1 MGMALLRITDGTT
14 AVNLLST
21 ISGARLVS
29 WRPQRPQF
37 RDEGVWQE
45 SPLAD
50 GRRLLQANYA
60 NVIDTFTIHML
71 AYSQDHLAQF
81 AQDLD
86 RLLLKAVAYW
96 ATDWQTT
103 PVYIEARG
111 SDETQ
116 TRYATIMSYSFAEEG
131 DPYAQPTVTNM
142 IRRGWTDL
150 DLLIEHGMWQET
162 VPGAADCIEISAM
175 QDYNGCWLGRAA
187 EGTCDQIGGSTGF
200 LLQEDGVSYILQEDG
215 VSKIELEPVPLE
227 VYVANKH
234 NRANLTHVFW
244 LDNSA
249 TIYGPNLITCQCAGD
264 DSVCLPDLTSAA
276 LLYVPYDGATPYATS
291 FTGSVHGW
299 MGEVGTV
306 VGGVIHRPGRL
317 CKAVQCAA
325 ARTNMVLNPTSGAA
339 GNWAALGAATVTP
352 NDATYA
358 YIGTTATKVITTAAA
373 NDGAT
378 ATLSALA
385 ASDYYVSAMLYG
397 DYPTAT
403 MQWSVDNV
411 NWHVPVLLGTDED
424 WALYG
429 YPMPAAEANG
439 SVTLRIR
446 QSDATARTFYVDAA
460 QVELGTYPT
469 PCLDGTLGT
478 GHAWTGA
485 AHGSTSTRTAAH
497 VTYPV
502 AGNLLDTA
510 GSISAWVWVEA
521 ATPALGSYVVYC
533 AGTVAGTITLSITPA
548 LALSGSWGTT
558 VYTGG
563 ALTTCEWHHVAVTFD
578 GTTLAL
584 YIDGA
589 WVGGGAEA
597 GFNTLPA
604 TLYVGANATP
614 AGWTNGRIDD
624 LAILDAAMTA
634 EDVAA
639 LWLSGAPVAPLEAGL
654 FPATIGDDDC
664 CYFGCDTSV
673 TDSGP
678 FCSLVF
684 DLLTPATYGGDGTMV
699 WEYWNGAW
707 TAFGVG
713 PDTLD
718 DNTSLLSEPGVTS
731 AGWHAPVDWATT
743 AVNGTTAYWV
753 RARFNTP
760 GGAGTMTQPV
770 QQHRLVYSVVWPCV
784 EVIADDVAGD
794 VPLLARIQAEC
805 AHDDWMWYV
814 LHAAVRSLSRGED
827 FTPYLLAADEQNP
840 AGVTVTPQAAG
851 VGTFQSQVDA
861 PAGRAVRFNNLPAA
875 TTDYVT
881 FSLDGSLCPQWE
893 GTYHAFVRC
902 WQTAGTT
909 SKVRFYLG
917 TGTRDAAA
925 AFTLLWQGGYSAYLT
940 PNLATAGNHSLID
953 LGRVTLPPGQP
964 GMGYN
969 LVDVRLY
976 VQNTDGAAVTVWVSD
991 LILMPVDEW
1000 AGTFYPTAAGV
1011 TEGYYADLD
1020 SATNPRTLVHA
1031 AVRGVSSENVL
1042 APLQPIVNGAVQL
1055 QANAAQRIWF
1065 LFQGGASPYRYGY
1078 VSTIAA
1084 VRVFGVSRYLGS
1096 RGGR

>member
-37 RDEGVWQE
+37 RDDGVWQE

-50 GRRLLQANYA
+50 GRRLLQTNYD
-60 NVIDTFTIHML
+60 NTIDTFTIHIL
-71 AYSQDHLAQF
+71 AYSQDHLAEF

-96 ATDWQTT
+96 TSDWQTT

-111 SDETQ
+111 TDETE
-116 TRYATIMSYSFAEEG
+116 TRYATIMSYSFVEEG
-131 DPYAQPTVTNM
+131 DPYAQATVTNM

-175 QDYNGCWLGRAA
+175 QEYNGCWFGHGAD
-187 EGTCDQIGGSTGF
+187 GTCDAIGGSTGF

-215 VSKIELEPVPLE
+215 ASKIELEPVPLE

-244 LDNSA
+244 SDVSA
-249 TIYGPNLITCQCAGD
+249 GTFGSNLITCQCAGED
-264 DSVCLPDLTSAA
+264 AACLPDLTTMA
-276 LLYVPYDGATPYATS
+276 LLYVPFDGPTPYSTS

-299 MGEVGTV
+299 MGEVGTM
-306 VGGVIHRPGRL
+306 VGGVIHRPGYL

-339 GNWAALGAATVTP
+339 GNWAAMGAATVTP

-358 YIGTTATKVITTAAA
+358 YVGTTATKVITTAAA
-373 NDGAT
+373 NDGVS
-378 ATLSALA
+378 ATLSALTNA
-385 ASDYYVSAMLYG
+385 DHYATAMLYG
-397 DYPTAT
+397 TFPTAT
-403 MQWSVDNV
+403 HEWSLN
-411 NWHVPVLLGTDED
+411 NATWHTPVLLGTDET
-424 WALYG
+424 WSLYG
-429 YPMPAAEANG
+429 YAFPAAEANG
-439 SVTLRIR
+439 STHLYMR
-446 QSDATARTFYVDAA
+446 QNDATVRTWYVDAV

-469 PCLDGTLGT
+469 PSIDGTMGT

-485 AHGSTSTRTAAH
+485 ANASTSTRTAAH

-502 AGNLLDTA
+502 TGNLLDTA
-510 GSISAWVWVEA
+510 GSIAAWVWVEA
-521 ATPALGSYVVYC
+521 PTPATGSYVFYA
-533 AGTVAGTITLSITPA
+533 AGAVAGTITLSITPA

-558 VYTGG
+558 VYSGG
-563 ALTTCEWHHVAVTFD
+563 VLTACAWHHVAVTFD
-578 GTTLAL
+578 GTDLAL
-584 YIDGA
+584 YVDGA
-589 WVGGGAEA
+589 LAAGGAEA
-597 GFNTLPA
+597 GFNTLPG
-604 TLYVGANATP
+604 TMHIGANATP
-614 AGWTNGRIDD
+614 AGWVNGRIDD
-624 LAILDAAMTA
+624 LVILSAAMA
-634 EDVAA
+634 ADDVAA
-639 LWLSGAPVAPLEAGL
+639 LWLAGAPVAPTDAGL
-654 FPATIGDDDC
+654 FPTPVQDHDA

-684 DLLTPATYGGDGTMV
+684 DLLTPAVYTGDGTLV

-707 TAFGVG
+707 TAFGAA

-718 DNTSLLSEPGVTS
+718 DNTVMLSEPGVTS
-731 AGWHAPVDWATT
+731 TGWHAPVDWVTT

-753 RARFNTP
+753 RARFDTP

-770 QQHRLVYSVVWPCV
+770 QQHRPVYSVVWPCV
-784 EVIADDVAGD
+784 EVVADDVGGD
-794 VPLLARIQAEC
+794 VPLLARIQVEC
-805 AHDDWMWYV
+805 AHDDWMFYV

-851 VGTFQSQVDA
+851 VGTVQAQVDA
-861 PAGRAVRFNNLPAA
+861 PAGRAVRFLNLPAA

-881 FSLDGSLCPQWE
+881 FSLDDNLCPQWE
-893 GTYHAFVRC
+893 GTYHAFARC

-909 SKVRFYLG
+909 SKVRLYLT
-917 TGTRDAAA
+917 TGTRDAGA
-925 AFTLLWQGGYSAYLT
+925 AFTALWQGGYSAYIT
-940 PNLATAGNHSLID
+940 PNLVTAGNHSLID
-953 LGRVTLPPGQP
+953 LGRITLPPGQP

-969 LVDVRLY
+969 LVDVRLN
-976 VQNTDGAAVTVWVSD
+976 VQNTDAGNVTVWVSD

-1000 AGTFYPTAAGV
+1000 SGTFYPTAAGV
-1011 TEGYYADLD
+1011 TEGHFADLD
-1020 SATNPRTLVHA
+1020 SVTSQRTLVHA
-1031 AVRGVSSENVL
+1031 AVRSVSNENVL
-1042 APLQPIVNGAVQL
+1042 APLQAIVNGAVQL
-1055 QANAAQRIWF
+1055 QANAAQRVWF
-1065 LFQGGASPYRYGY
+1065 LFQGGASPYRYAY
-1078 VSTIAA
+1078 VSTLAA
-1084 VRVFGVSRYLGS
+1084 VRLFGVSRYLGS
-1096 RGGR
+1096 RGAR